1 MKKVVSFVLSA
12 AMMLS
17 VMSPLTAV
25 GFADDTLAESTA
37 VQTVASEEA
46 QPAESAASS
55 EEAQPAESAASS
67 EKAQPAE
74 SAASSE
80 EAQPAES
87 AASSEEAQPAESA
100 ASSEEAQPAESAA
113 SSEEAQPEEES
124 DAVKAAVEAL
134 QALPA
139 AEDVAAMTE
148 EELEAL
154 NEALAAALDA
164 LDALSEEEYASFEQT
179 YADLCQAM
187 QDVMAAA
194 EARMENG
201 AATQSLRPMKEYTG
215 LELKLSGYSK
225 EQYKAFSVDDLMN
238 LLKDSSGNP
247 VRIDTANA
255 STVWFSFN
263 AKREEVHKL
272 HNGETV
278 NLWEYW
284 GGTSEYDGY
293 TAWQPVVM
301 VVGSGNQMD
310 DANNTRYV
318 FNEELTVSDRPNSI
332 SGYLDL
338 RKPQDPNSRLD
349 VSTKNV
355 QSDNFEGMG
364 IFGFYAVCTIEGGY
378 NAADPLMLSWIHAEE
393 KQLENA
399 GYTLQVYDAA
409 AYKADPANAQ
419 PIALTQDGNLP
430 IGAAENK
437 WVVVYRAQDGKVA
450 GMYGISVSLQDAEVP
465 SGLIYLYKNGQIS
478 TNSNETSRLDFG
490 GDIAYH
496 INPDYEA
503 ENIVQNFS
511 CGMLYHVGYV
521 DVNRDQLNDV
531 YMAIYDNGKIKGV
544 YEGYYDSEN
553 DIPAGADNLKA
564 QMVVD
569 KNAALPHGYCLSGV
583 NTDKDITFTVVETDG
598 TCLETR
604 VRVYTSRN
612 GSSDSEYSNWFSV
625 YSLKDAAGNHV
636 DSKTVGTVK
645 DLELDSYYS
654 NYNTDISGY
663 SLVLLPNAMTES
675 ELKALV
681 PSFDTSNNNASS
693 GKKDKVY
700 SNGEMISGV
709 TNLENAL
716 WLDMD
721 NDGRKETV
729 QFTVVTPDDKSKN
742 YRVTFAAKQAGGSL
756 FVPGPEERLINLTI
770 DNKYAHDVMVANLGD
785 ADVQIESV
793 SIENAQNVAI
803 DDYWTIQPGST
814 LKALTTSTGYT
825 YTDENGEEQTVYNR
839 YASSASMAKVRLV
852 PNGSGKISGTLVVK
866 ASDGSERR
874 IKLTGVAALP
884 GFTTDAV
891 SEGVKYVPYGFMVA
905 TDNMYA
911 WNTDTFELVSGKLPE
926 GVVLKSSGEIYGT
939 PQEEGEFN
947 FTVRVKHSSDQFAKY
962 PTDQEFTLVVN
973 NNSDANVYAATDDKY
988 EIKQALGAE
997 QTPGSYDFYLADA
1010 SRDQIFSSQADY
1022 LTYPDYPNSKMHNFK
1037 ALWLNGQKL
1046 EEGTDYV
1053 AEQGSTV
1060 ITIRSQTFA
1069 NKANRNG
1076 ANTIA
1081 MEFRVNGS
1089 EENELKRTAQNF
1101 YMDQNTSFS
1110 SGGGSS
1116 HSSAADTGSENGN
1129 QSGTAAAASGAA
1141 GNDPFAVSGSANLTI
1156 RVLDANGSAMVG
1168 VTVVLQST
1176 PRSTVTDG
1184 VGRAVFTNVEFG
1196 QHTISVVKNGQTLAT
1211 SQFALVKSADT
1222 AVVNGAVYCPDGG
1235 NAAFS
1240 VHVTNAGTVTLDEG
1254 SAVKLA
1260 SGTAGVPQ
1268 TGDDSHLLAW
1278 AILLGAA
1285 MLAGG
1290 AMLIRAKKH

>member
-25 GFADDTLAESTA
+25 GFADDALAESTA
-37 VQTVASEEA
+37 VQAAASEEA
-46 QPAESAASS
+46 QPVELAASS
-55 EEAQPAESAASS
+55 EE
-67 EKAQPAE
+67 AQPAE

-113 SSEEAQPEEES
+113 SSEEAQPAESAAASEEAQPEEES

-154 NEALAAALDA
+154 NEALAAVLDA
-164 LDALSEEEYASFEQT
+164 MDALSEEEYASFEQT

-201 AATQSLRPMKEYTG
+201 AATLSLRPMKEYTG

-225 EQYKAFSVDDLMN
+225 EQYKAFSVDDLMS
-238 LLKDSSGNP
+238 LLKDSDGNP

-263 AKREEVHKL
+263 AMREEVHKL
-272 HNGETV
+272 HKGETV
-278 NLWEYW
+278 NLWKYW
-284 GGTSEYDGY
+284 GGTSEDAGY
-293 TAWQPVVM
+293 TASQQVVM

-318 FNEELTVSDRPNSI
+318 FDEELTVSDRPNSI
-332 SGYLDL
+332 SAYMDL
-338 RKPQDPNSRLD
+338 RKPQDPYTKLD

-355 QSDNFEGMG
+355 LSDNFEGMG
-364 IFGFYAVCTIEGGY
+364 ISGFYAVCTIEGGY
-378 NAADPLMLSWIHAEE
+378 NAADPLMLYWGHAEE
-393 KQLENA
+393 KQLENI

-409 AYKADPANAQ
+409 AYKADPTNAQ
-419 PIALTQDGNLP
+419 PIALTQGGNLP

-450 GMYGISVSLQDAEVP
+450 GMYGISVSLQDAKVP

-478 TNSNETSRLDFG
+478 TNSNETKRLDFG
-490 GDIAYH
+490 GEINYH

-511 CGMLYHVGYV
+511 CGMLYYVGYI
-521 DVNRDQLNDV
+521 DVNQDQLNDV

-544 YEGYYDSEN
+544 YEGYYDSESS
-553 DIPAGADNLKA
+553 IPAGAANLKA

-583 NTDKDITFTVVETDG
+583 NTDRDIIFTVVETDG
-598 TCLETR
+598 TCLDTQ
-604 VRVYTSRN
+604 VRVYTSQN
-612 GSSDSEYSNWFSV
+612 GSSDSEYNNWFSV
-625 YSLKDAAGNHV
+625 YSLKDAAGNYV
-636 DSKTVGTVK
+636 DSKTVGTVNN
-645 DLELDSYYS
+645 LELDSYYS
-654 NYNTDISGY
+654 SYNTDIAGY

-681 PSFDTSNNNASS
+681 PSFSTSTGN
-693 GKKDKVY
+693 KVY

-709 TNLENAL
+709 TSLENAL

-721 NDGRKETV
+721 KDGHKETV
-729 QFTVVTPDDKSKN
+729 QFTVVTPDDKNKN

-793 SIENAQNVAI
+793 SIENVQNVAI

-852 PNGSGKISGTLVVK
+852 PSGSGKISGTLVVK

-884 GFTTDAV
+884 GFTTEAV

-988 EIKQALGAE
+988 EIKQAIGTE
-997 QTPGSYDFYLADA
+997 KTPGSYDFYLADA

-1022 LTYPDYPNSKMHNFK
+1022 LTYPEYPNSQMHNFK

-1081 MEFRVNGS
+1081 MEFRANGS
-1089 EENELKRTAQNF
+1089 ENGDLKRTAQNF

-1116 HSSAADTGSENGN
+1116 HSSAAGTSSQSGS

-1176 PRSTVTDG
+1176 PRSTVTDS

-1211 SQFALVKSADT
+1211 SQFVLVKSADT

-1240 VHVTNAGTVTLDEG
+1240 VHVTNVGTVTLDEG

-1260 SGTAGVPQ
+1260 SGTAGMPQ

-1285 MLAGG
+1285 VLASG

>member
-55 EEAQPAESAASS
+55 DA
-67 EKAQPAE
+67 
-74 SAASSE
+74 
-80 EAQPAES
+80 
-87 AASSEEAQPAESA
+87 
-100 ASSEEAQPAESAA
+100 AQPAESAA
-113 SSEEAQPEEES
+113 SSEEAQPEEET

-194 EARMENG
+194 EARMEDG
-201 AATQSLRPMKEYTG
+201 AATLSLRPMKEYTG

-238 LLKDSSGNP
+238 LLKDSDGNP
-247 VRIDTANA
+247 VRIDTENA

-284 GGTSEYDGY
+284 GGTSENAGY
-293 TAWQPVVM
+293 TASQQVVM

-318 FNEELTVSDRPNSI
+318 FRESLTVSDRPNSI
-332 SGYLDL
+332 SGYLEL
-338 RKPQDPNSRLD
+338 CKQQDPYSRLD
-349 VSTKNV
+349 VSTKIV

-364 IFGFYAVCTIEGGY
+364 IFGISATCTIEGGY
-378 NAADPLMLSWIHAEE
+378 NAADPLMLSWAHEEE
-393 KQLENA
+393 KQLENV

-450 GMYGISVSLQDAEVP
+450 GMYGISVSLQDAKVP

-490 GDIAYH
+490 GEFYYH
-496 INPDYEA
+496 INPDYKA

-521 DVNRDQLNDV
+521 DVNQDQLNDV
-531 YMAIYDNGKIKGV
+531 YMAIYDDGKIKGV
-544 YEGYYDSEN
+544 YEGYYHSES
-553 DIPAGADNLKA
+553 DIPAGAANLKA

-604 VRVYTSRN
+604 VRIYTSQN

-636 DSKTVGTVK
+636 DSKTVGTVNN
-645 DLELDSYYS
+645 LELDSYYS

-681 PSFDTSNNNASS
+681 PSFSTSTGN
-693 GKKDKVY
+693 KVY

-839 YASSASMAKVRLV
+839 FASSASMAKVRLV

-939 PQEEGEFN
+939 PQEEGKFN

-973 NNSDANVYAATDDKY
+973 NNSDANVYAATDEKY

-1116 HSSAADTGSENGN
+1116 HSSAAGSGSQSDNQSGS

-1196 QHTISVVKNGQTLAT
+1196 QHTLSVVKNGQTLAT